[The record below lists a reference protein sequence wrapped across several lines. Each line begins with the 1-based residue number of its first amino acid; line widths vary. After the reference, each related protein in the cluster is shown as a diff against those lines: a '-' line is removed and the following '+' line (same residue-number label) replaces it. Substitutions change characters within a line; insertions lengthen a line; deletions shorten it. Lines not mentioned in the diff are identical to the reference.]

1 MLLRNGISLDQA
13 IRTVDE
19 LAMACGNLRSEL
31 SGGGDP
37 WRKYVDWAAT
47 CERQLRSLFA
57 DPGLIEGLHTQ
68 RYWHIW
74 VPGTH
79 WGKLIAAEINVQ
91 VERLESIAARLRSYL
106 SLRQRPGHLAVVD
119 TNVLLHYQRVD
130 KVKWGDVLKEHPVRL
145 VIPHIVLDELDDK
158 RYLGSATIRKTA
170 RSAIAPFEELRE
182 QLEGQGYA
190 TLLVGQATVEYLV
203 DEESHVRRENPDE
216 EVVDRARFL
225 QQVTGR
231 TVTMITADL
240 GMRARAVARGLPVAE
255 MPDTLKRD
263 QDDDQ

>member
-13 IRTVDE
+13 LHTVNH
-19 LAMACGNLRSEL
+19 LAIDCGNLRSQL

-37 WRKYVDWAAT
+37 WRAYVDWAAT
-47 CERQLRSLFA
+47 CERQLRGLFA

-68 RYWHIW
+68 RYWQIW

-79 WGKLIAAEINVQ
+79 WAKLIAAEIDVQ
-91 VERLESIAARLRSYL
+91 VERLEGILGRLRSYL
-106 SLRQRPGHLAVVD
+106 SLRQRPGRLTVVD

-130 KVKWGDVLKEHPVRL
+130 KVNWSDILKDAPVRV
-145 VIPHIVLDELDDK
+145 VIPHVVLDELDGK
-158 RYLGSATIRKTA
+158 RYLGSDKIKKRA
-170 RSAIAPFEELRE
+170 RSAIVPFEELRE
-182 QLEGQGYA
+182 QLEGRGYA
-190 TLLVGQATVEYLV
+190 ELPVGQATVEYLV

-225 QQVTGR
+225 QQMTGR
-231 TVTMITADL
+231 LVTVITADL

-255 MPDTLKRD
+255 IPDTLKRD
-263 QDDDQ
+263 QDDD